1 MSLKVGDKINIR
13 GPITVGSNVFSKDE
27 PENEYFKTFKD
38 IIAILKS
45 SMAQQDKLK
54 WCSVVFN
61 VLDSWFSLDEDEE
74 LKSCKYC
81 KEKLIPILHTLVE
94 KGKIEYMSDF
104 FDYYKRAYAFAAR
117 RDFECFVDYMEWNEP
132 KKVYA
137 NRRPLLAPYV
147 KALGE
152 LPFNKEKQYL
162 IVSYP
167 PSAGKSYIAT
177 LYSAWA
183 FGLSTANSIIRMSY
197 SDELVLGF
205 SRTIK
210 GYISSPEFAEVFTN
224 FKIFNGKPFEVER
237 ESDWK
242 IKNANVPKSSHIART
257 RNGSTTGE
265 RATFAII
272 FDDMTKGAEEANS
285 ESTHRQIYDKW
296 LTEWWNRR
304 DGQRCNFIFLG
315 TQWSPEDILNRIIV
329 DRNAIEELKETDN
342 PYVMENST
350 TTVIRVPMLD
360 EEGKTTCEEV
370 YPQAIAEQ
378 IRDTTDPFLFSC
390 VYQQAPIAPSGRE
403 FAYECIRTYTELPED
418 LSGNAFATLD
428 TARKGKDNVAM
439 PIVRTDNNGNYYL
452 VDAIFEQ
459 KAMDFLYDKIVN
471 KIIDN
476 NITLLVIENN
486 IDTSLKSLLEQKLNE
501 RGYNL
506 CDIREKYN
514 TVKKEERIK
523 NNRGIVQKQIV
534 FPDKMVFKPNTDVGR
549 LMENLTK
556 YSFDYA
562 NSHDDAPDSICMIAS
577 EVIMQSY
584 KFGKVKPIKRWF

>member
-1 MSLKVGDKINIR
+1 MALKVGDKIQIK
-13 GPITVGSNVFSKDE
+13 GPIKVGSNLLSKDE

-61 VLDSWFSLDEDEE
+61 VLDSWFNLDEDEE
-74 LKSCKYC
+74 LRSCKYC
-81 KEKLIPILHTLVE
+81 KEKLIPSLHNLVE
-94 KGKIEYMSDF
+94 KAKIEYMPDF

-137 NRRPLLAPYV
+137 NRRTLLYPYV
-147 KALGE
+147 KALGD
-152 LPFNKEKQYL
+152 LPFNKTKQFL
-162 IVSYP
+162 VVSYP
-167 PSAGKSYIAT
+167 PSTGKSYIAT
-177 LYSAWA
+177 LYSAWG
-183 FGLSTANSIIRMSY
+183 FGLSTSNSIIRMSY
-197 SDELVLGF
+197 SDELVSGF
-205 SRTIK
+205 SRNIK
-210 GYISSPEFAEVFTN
+210 NYICSQEFSDIFTN
-224 FKIFNGKPFEVER
+224 FKIYNGKPFEVER

-285 ESTHRQIYDKW
+285 ESIHRGIYDKW

-329 DRNAIEELKETDN
+329 DRNAIEELKPTSS

-360 EEGKTTCEEV
+360 DEGKTTCDEV
-370 YPQAIAEQ
+370 YPQEIAEQ

-390 VYQQAPIAPSGRE
+390 VYQQNPIAPTGRE
-403 FAYECIRTYTELPED
+403 FAYECIRTYTELPEG
-418 LSGNAFATLD
+418 LTANSFATLD

-439 PIVRTDNNGNYYL
+439 PIVKTDNNGNYYL
-452 VDAIFEQ
+452 IDAIFEQ
-459 KAMDFLYDKIVN
+459 KAMDFLYDKIIN

-476 NITLLVIENN
+476 NVTLLVIENN
-486 IDTSLKSLLEQKLNE
+486 IDTSLKALLEDKLQK
-501 RGYNL
+501 RGYNM
-506 CDIREKYN
+506 CEIREKFN

-523 NNRGIVQKQIV
+523 NNRGIVQKQLV

-562 NSHDDAPDSICMIAS
+562 NVHDDAPDSICMVAS
-577 EVIMQSY
+577 EVIMQNY
-584 KFGKVKPIKRWF
+584 KFGKIKPIKRWF